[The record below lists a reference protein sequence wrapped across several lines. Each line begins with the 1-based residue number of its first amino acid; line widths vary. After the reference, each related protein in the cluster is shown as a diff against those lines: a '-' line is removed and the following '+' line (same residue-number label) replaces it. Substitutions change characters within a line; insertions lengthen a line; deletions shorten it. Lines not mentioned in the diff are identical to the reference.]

1 MVVIKHMSEEISHTD
16 FTELVKIIQQRYGY
30 DFADYSAASLKRR
43 FSRFAGFVGVS
54 STFELKHRL
63 LNEEGFFRKMLRY
76 ITVNVTEMFR
86 DPSFYKVLREQVVPR
101 LASYPIIKIWH
112 AGCSTGEEVYSM
124 AILMEEAGLLD
135 RCRIYATDINEGN
148 LEQAESGI
156 ITLKEMKEYTA
167 NYIQSGGI
175 SDFSNYYTAH
185 YNKAVI
191 QPFLRRNI
199 IFFQHN
205 LVTDQVFN
213 EFQLICCRNVF
224 IYFNR
229 ALQGRVVKL
238 FYESLTSLG
247 YLALGIK
254 ESLLYNDERAKF
266 ETVNQANKIFRR
278 KM

>member
-1 MVVIKHMSEEISHTD
+1 MVEEISHTD
-16 FTELVKIIQQRYGY
+16 FTELLKIIQQRYGY
-30 DFADYSAASLKRR
+30 DFTDYSAASLRRR
-43 FSRFAGFVGVS
+43 FSRFTGFAGVES
-54 STFELKHRL
+54 IFELKHRL
-63 LNEEGFFRKMLRY
+63 LNEAPFFRKMVRY

-86 DPSFYKVLREQVVPR
+86 DPSFYRALREQVIPR

-135 RCRIYATDINEGN
+135 RCRIYATDLNEAN

-156 ITLKEMKEYTA
+156 IALKDMKEYTA
-167 NYIQSGGI
+167 NYMQSGGV

-185 YNKAVI
+185 YGNAI
-191 QPFLRRNI
+191 IHPSLRRNI

-229 ALQGRVVKL
+229 TLQNRVVKL

-254 ESLLYNDERAKF
+254 ESLLYNEEQAKF

-278 KM
+278 KI

>member
-1 MVVIKHMSEEISHTD
+1 MVEEISHGD

-30 DFADYSAASLKRR
+30 DFSDYASASLKRR
-43 FSRFAGFVGVS
+43 FSRFTGMAGIDSV
-54 STFELKHRL
+54 FELKHRL
-63 LNEEGFFRKMLRY
+63 VNEENFFREMVQY

-86 DPSFYKVLREQVVPR
+86 DPSFYKVLREQVLPR
-101 LASYPIIKIWH
+101 LASYPIIKVWH
-112 AGCSTGEEVYSM
+112 AGCATGEEVYSM
-124 AILMEEAGLLD
+124 AILLEEAGLLD
-135 RCRIYATDINEGN
+135 RCRIYATDINEAN
-148 LEQAESGI
+148 LDKAESGI
-156 ITLKEMKEYTA
+156 IALKDMKEYTA
-167 NYIQSGGI
+167 NYMRSGGI
-175 SDFSNYYTAH
+175 NDFSNYYTARYDNAIIH
-185 YNKAVI
+185 PA
-191 QPFLRRNI
+191 LRRNI

-229 ALQGRVVKL
+229 TLQNRVVKL

-254 ESLLYNDERAKF
+254 ESLLYNEERTKF
-266 ETVNQANKIFRR
+266 ETINQANKIFRR